1 MRSPSSNWIAEI
13 IALSVAAASTH
24 CRQINTRVSF
34 SECVQCWPSGSG
46 RVTGQPDTTPKSA
59 YFRIGHHPPRTPK
72 IGASRGWKR
81 ALACS
86 RQLLF
91 GRPKKT

>member
-24 CRQINTRVSF
+24 CSQINTRVSF

-46 RVTGQPDTTPKSA
+46 RVTA
-59 YFRIGHHPPRTPK
+59 
-72 IGASRGWKR
+72 
-81 ALACS
+81 
-86 RQLLF
+86 
-91 GRPKKT
+91 